1 MHKKTINF
9 RQSANKHLEE
19 RCKLL
24 LLRIMYAII
33 GRRLAIGFLQNSEAA
48 SQMLIDSMPCGPR
61 TGKTVRVDTNPILLS
76 LRDFDI
82 CARVNLFEFLSKLNK
97 EKQANV
103 DQKKENDAEELM
115 ISGNDFLMRENE
127 LEMVG

>member
-1 MHKKTINF
+1 
-9 RQSANKHLEE
+9 
-19 RCKLL
+19 
-24 LLRIMYAII
+24 
-33 GRRLAIGFLQNSEAA
+33 
-48 SQMLIDSMPCGPR
+48 MLIDSMPCGTR
-61 TGKTVRVDTNPILLS
+61 TGKTVRVDVNPILLS

-82 CARVNLFEFLSKLNK
+82 CTRVNLFEFLLKFNK

-103 DQKKENDAEELM
+103 GQKKENDAEELV